1 MRTVVEIAC
10 ETGIPFQFVRDL
22 DADII
27 ATFIDVINERN
38 K

>member
-1 MRTVVEIAC
+1 MRTAVEIAC
-10 ETGIPFQFVRDL
+10 ETGIPYQLIRDL
-22 DADII
+22 DADTI